1 MQYEILIGCGA
12 AAIVIVL
19 LILIG
24 YVKAPPDTAYMISGF
39 RKPRILIG
47 KAGIR
52 IPFLERLDKLSLK
65 MFSVDVKTTDY
76 VPNAAREISQ
86 TICNKRMFFHQGFCK
101 IGYNF
106 KIGYRHITHKCPK
119 HHLA

>member
-1 MQYEILIGCGA
+1 MEIIIGVGVVLVLLI
-12 AAIVIVL
+12 V

-47 KAGIR
+47 KAGVR

-65 MFSVDVKTTDY
+65 MFSVDVMRTTQTSSAF
-76 VPNAAREISQ
+76 PSSPARSPGVLRL
-86 TICNKRMFFHQGFCK
+86 TS
-101 IGYNF
+101 
-106 KIGYRHITHKCPK
+106 
-119 HHLA
+119 